1 MAELV
6 DAAGLGPVGL
16 RLLEVRV
23 LSPASS
29 RTLAPGPGVQDERP
43 TCRSCLHEIPI
54 SAWRH
59 CGRGRC
65 SYRSR
70 RVRRARAR
78 PRRRVDCPFFDY
90 RVYYAL
96 VIVAVAL
103 TIGRAVASPLHRGA
117 WVALAAAVSSYATA
131 EFLWLFLYSSADSA
145 PYPSIADAFYLG
157 FYPASYVGL
166 ILLLRARLRSLT
178 PGVWVDGVTAA
189 FAVGAVGSAVVVGV
203 VLQATVGTASVVAT
217 NIAYPL
223 ADVILLSLVVGGF
236 ALTRWRSP
244 PARAGQ
250 GGDGGA
256 TRGG

>member
-1 MAELV
+1 MRSQFRRGVTVVEVAAAIALGAFVVHALV
-6 DAAGLGPVGL
+6 P
-16 RLLEVRV
+16 
-23 LSPASS
+23 
-29 RTLAPGPGVQDERP
+29 DEG
-43 TCRSCLHEIPI
+43 SIAH
-54 SAWRH
+54 
-59 CGRGRC
+59 
-65 SYRSR
+65 
-70 RVRRARAR
+70 
-78 PRRRVDCPFFDY
+78 FFDY

-178 PGVWVDGVTAA
+178 PGVRVDGVTAA

-244 PARAGQ
+244 PARTG
-250 GGDGGA
+250 
-256 TRGG
+256 R